1 MTRSLLMAL
10 RRSGDA
16 SAVPLGSVLA
26 DLGNRSF
33 GWSMAVFGLL
43 NLIPMPIGSNMITG
57 VPLLLLTAQMV
68 LGFSHVR
75 LPAFV
80 NRRRVSR
87 RGFQRMVLR
96 LQPVL
101 RPLERIIRPRLE
113 WLFGQP
119 CERILGAY
127 LFLVAFALFLP
138 IPLSG
143 FIPAFALFITGVG
156 LAERDGAITLL
167 GMAIGLAAIAIT
179 VAAGATIV
187 IGVDAAT

>member
-1 MTRSLLMAL
+1 
-10 RRSGDA
+10 
-16 SAVPLGSVLA
+16 
-26 DLGNRSF
+26 
-33 GWSMAVFGLL
+33 
-43 NLIPMPIGSNMITG
+43 MPIGSNSITG
-57 VPLLLLTAQMV
+57 VPLLLLTAHMV

-75 LPAFV
+75 LPDFID
-80 NRRRVSR
+80 RRLVSR
-87 RGFQRMVLR
+87 RGFQRTVLR

-167 GMAIGLAAIAIT
+167 GMAFGLAAGPEALSVGT
-179 VAAGATIV
+179 ARVS
-187 IGVDAAT
+187 